1 MSAEYM
7 LACGNVDVILCER
20 RVRTFSDHSRRTLDL
35 SIIPPA
41 KALCHL
47 PILPAGTGLGGES
60 ATATESRAQ

>member
-1 MSAEYM
+1 MSAENL
-7 LACGNVDVILCER
+7 LACYNVYIIFCER
-20 RVRTFSDHSRRTLDL
+20 VVMTFADHSRSMLDL